1 MLDAA
6 AALALEAVT
15 ELAES
20 ELEVA
25 VELAVELVEPDS
37 LAADRTY
44 FE

>member
-6 AALALEAVT
+6 AALAPAVVT

-25 VELAVELVEPDS
+25 LELAVELVES
-37 LAADRTY
+37 
-44 FE
+44 E